1 MENSK
6 RLSELVDSIERF
18 IDAIG
23 KAGRYSD
30 NSIQAFHQDL
40 MILERFLGERES
52 AAVWEEVNDS
62 MARAFPA
69 RLFQR
74 GHSPRSIGRMLSSC
88 RKFFDYLI
96 NENVVKSNPFVGIS
110 APKAAQKL
118 PNTLSVDDLRTLLDE
133 DIDADTAVNI
143 VRDRAII
150 ELFYS
155 SGLRL
160 SELASLDID
169 TIDFAESQ
177 IRVIGKGNKERIVP
191 VGTMARTAVKDWLE
205 RRSEYAN
212 QDERALFVN
221 FRGGRLS
228 VRGIQT
234 RLAEWAK
241 RKGFTQH
248 LHPHALRH
256 SFASHLLESSGDLR
270 AVQEML
276 GHSDISTTQIYTH
289 LDFQHLAKVFD
300 QAHPR
305 AKKGVADSE

>member
-1 MENSK
+1 MD
-6 RLSELVDSIERF
+6 ELVDSIERF

-23 KAGRYSD
+23 KAGKYSD
-30 NSIQAFHQDL
+30 NSIRAFYQDL
-40 MILERFLGERES
+40 VILARFLNEYGS
-52 AAVWEEVNDS
+52 IAGWEDVNDAT
-62 MARAFPA
+62 ARAFPA

-96 NENVVKSNPFVGIS
+96 SEDTVKSNPFIGIS
-110 APKAAQKL
+110 APKVAQKL
-118 PNTLSVDDLRTLLDE
+118 PHTLSVDDLNTLLDE
-133 DIDADTAVNI
+133 NIDANTSTNI
-143 VRDRAII
+143 IRDRAII

-160 SELASLDID
+160 AELASLDID
-169 TIDFAESQ
+169 TIDFVENQ

-191 VGTMARTAVKDWLE
+191 VGTMARAAVKDWLE
-205 RRSEYAN
+205 RRGEYAN
-212 QDERALFVN
+212 PGERALFVN

-228 VRGIQT
+228 VRGIQF
-234 RLAEWAK
+234 RLTEWAR
-241 RKGFTQH
+241 RKGFSQH
-248 LHPHALRH
+248 VHPHALRH

-276 GHSDISTTQIYTH
+276 GHADISTTQIYTH

-300 QAHPR
+300 RAHPR
-305 AKKGVADSE
+305 AKKI

>member
-1 MENSK
+1 MSN
-6 RLSELVDSIERF
+6 LVDSIERF

-23 KAGRYSD
+23 KAGRYSE
-30 NSIQAFHQDL
+30 NSIRAFYRDL
-40 MILERFLGERES
+40 IILERFLSER
-52 AAVWEEVNDS
+52 AGIAGWEEVNES
-62 MARAFPA
+62 TARAFPA

-74 GHSPRSIGRMLSSC
+74 GHSPRSISRMLSSC

-96 NENVVKSNPFVGIS
+96 NENMVKSNPFIGIS

-118 PNTLSVDDLRTLLDE
+118 PNTLSVDDLSTLLE
-133 DIDADTAVNI
+133 ENIDADTSTNI

-177 IRVIGKGNKERIVP
+177 IRVTGKGNKERIVP
-191 VGTMARTAVKDWLE
+191 VGTMARTAVRDWLD
-205 RRSEYAN
+205 RRDEYAS
-212 QDERALFVN
+212 QGERALFVN

-228 VRGIQT
+228 VRGIQS
-234 RLAEWAK
+234 RLTEWAR
-241 RKGFTQH
+241 RKGFSQH
-248 LHPHALRH
+248 VHPHALRH

-300 QAHPR
+300 LAHPR
-305 AKKGVADSE
+305 ARKDAADSE

>member
-1 MENSK
+1 M
-6 RLSELVDSIERF
+6 SELIDSIEQF
-18 IDAIG
+18 IDSIE
-23 KAGRYSD
+23 KSGRYSD
-30 NSIQAFHQDL
+30 NTIKAFYQDL
-40 MILERFLGERES
+40 VLLERFLGERGDIS
-52 AAVWEEVNDS
+52 KWSEVNDP

-88 RKFFDYLI
+88 RKFFHFLI
-96 NENVVKSNPFVGIS
+96 NEKTVKANPFTGIS
-110 APKAAQKL
+110 APKASQNL
-118 PNTLSVDDLRTLLDE
+118 PNTFSVDDLNTLLDE
-133 DIDADTAVNI
+133 KIDEETPANI

-160 SELASLDID
+160 SELASIDND
-169 TIDFAESQ
+169 TIDFAENQ
-177 IRVIGKGNKERIVP
+177 VKVIGKGSKERIVP
-191 VGTMARTAVKDWLE
+191 VGTMARVAVRDWLE

-212 QDERALFVN
+212 LGEKALFVN
-221 FRGGRLS
+221 FRGSRLS
-228 VRGIQT
+228 VRGIQF
-234 RLAEWAK
+234 RLTEWAK
-241 RKGFTQH
+241 RKGFSQH
-248 LHPHALRH
+248 IHPHALRH

-300 QAHPR
+300 RSHPR
-305 AKKGVADSE
+305 AKKE